1 MSSKD
6 SGIKRVRIKEKKKII
21 EAKKKGP
28 LKSPEELNER
38 RISKG
43 WKMEI
48 KEEAECMIEKE
59 ELLVLISKMWE

>member
-43 WKMEI
+43 
-48 KEEAECMIEKE
+48 
-59 ELLVLISKMWE
+59 